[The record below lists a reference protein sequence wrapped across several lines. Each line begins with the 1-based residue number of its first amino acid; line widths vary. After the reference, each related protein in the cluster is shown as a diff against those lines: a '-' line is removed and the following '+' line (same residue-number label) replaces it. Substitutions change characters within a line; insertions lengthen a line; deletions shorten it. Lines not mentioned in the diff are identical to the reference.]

1 MTSKTETKRSQH
13 VIARSKASRKPA
25 IAKVREEAPMHLRPG
40 LPGGARQENRRRRLE
55 ALHSAA
61 TELFLAQGMQ
71 AVSVEEL
78 AKAAGLSK
86 AGFYRYYPSI
96 EALVCSLFSPLKR
109 AIDDA
114 SESAAEGLRLARKRD
129 QLVAVYLRLG
139 IALTA
144 IVASEQSLVRL
155 YLQEVRGA
163 AAGVRLPVAE
173 LAERIDELV
182 LELTHAAH
190 AHGLLRAI
198 DPKLSAQAVL
208 GLVEHVLFRALR
220 SGTLVS
226 EAERLPALVALVLEG
241 VARTDV
247 P

>member
-1 MTSKTETKRSQH
+1 MTSKSETKWSQH
-13 VIARSKASRKPA
+13 SVARAKAARKPSA
-25 IAKVREEAPMHLRPG
+25 AKRREEVGVQTRPG

-55 ALHSAA
+55 DLHRAA

-78 AKAAGLSK
+78 AKCAGLSK

-96 EALVCSLFSPLKR
+96 EALVAELFAPVSR

-114 SESAAEGLRLARKRD
+114 GSTAGEGLRSARKRD

-144 IVASEQSLVRL
+144 LVASEQALVRL
-155 YLQEVRGA
+155 YLQEVRGP
-163 AAGVRLPVAE
+163 AAGVRRPVAA
-173 LAERIDELV
+173 LASRVDELV

-190 AHGLLRAI
+190 AHGLRAI
-198 DPKLSAQAVL
+198 DPELSAQAVL

-220 SGTLVS
+220 AGTLVS
-226 EAERLPALVALVLEG
+226 EAERLPALIALVLEG
-241 VARTDV
+241 VARADAR
-247 P
+247 

>member
-1 MTSKTETKRSQH
+1 MTSKRKTKRSQH
-13 VIARSKASRKPA
+13 SVARARAARKPA
-25 IAKVREEAPMHLRPG
+25 AAKRREEAGVPTRPG
-40 LPGGARQENRRRRLE
+40 LPGGTRQENRRRRIE
-55 ALHSAA
+55 DLHRAA
-61 TELFLAQGMQ
+61 TELFVAQGMQ

-96 EALVCSLFSPLKR
+96 DALVAELFAPVSR
-109 AIDDA
+109 AVDDA
-114 SESAAEGLRLARKRD
+114 GATAGEGLRSARKRD

-144 IVASEQSLVRL
+144 LVASEQALVRL
-155 YLQEVRGA
+155 YLQEVRGP
-163 AAGVRLPVAE
+163 AAGVRRPVAA
-173 LAERIDELV
+173 LASRLDELV

-198 DPKLSAQAVL
+198 DPELSAQAVL

-220 SGTLVS
+220 TGTLVS
-226 EAERLPALVALVLEG
+226 EAERLPALIALVLEG
-241 VARTDV
+241 VARADRT
-247 P
+247 